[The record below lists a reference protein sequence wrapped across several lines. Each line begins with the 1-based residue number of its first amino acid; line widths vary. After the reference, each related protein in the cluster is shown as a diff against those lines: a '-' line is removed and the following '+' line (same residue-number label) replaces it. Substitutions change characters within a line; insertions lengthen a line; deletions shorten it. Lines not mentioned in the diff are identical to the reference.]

1 MLWISFL
8 CTNKPSVA
16 PCCLHICD
24 SCTRIAQEKSGER
37 YPNSVVSFGLNRAYI
52 KIQTPNSPCTDNT
65 WFFEYFYGFLGFVVW
80 EISGHFWGV
89 YQSHYCAS
97 AVAFLFSFVYVI
109 YLNIASYLYGK
120 QIKSKFGLSCIYE
133 WFSFVYAWIG
143 YISMSAVPCPLTPY
157 KRRRLYNGERTNPTW
172 TNGPTEICLKV
183 SIDLSIYRE
192 WNWNWNKSDI
202 KAAVSQILT
211 IFCWYLILHNTCAVT
226 CFLAGKLCGSN
237 ILANKQS

>member
-1 MLWISFL
+1 MKLFVMDFFSLHKQTLCRPMLFTHLRLVYSH
-8 CTNKPSVA
+8 S
-16 PCCLHICD
+16 
-24 SCTRIAQEKSGER
+24 SGEIGWEVPEQCLR
-37 YPNSVVSFGLNRAYI
+37 LSFGLNRAYI
-52 KIQTPNSPCTDNT
+52 KIRTPNSPCTDNN

-143 YISMSAVPCPLTPY
+143 YISMSAVPCPLTIHA
-157 KRRRLYNGERTNPTW
+157 L
-172 TNGPTEICLKV
+172 
-183 SIDLSIYRE
+183 
-192 WNWNWNKSDI
+192 
-202 KAAVSQILT
+202 
-211 IFCWYLILHNTCAVT
+211 
-226 CFLAGKLCGSN
+226 
-237 ILANKQS
+237 

>member
-8 CTNKPSVA
+8 YTNKPSVA

-52 KIQTPNSPCTDNT
+52 KIRTPNSPCTDNI

-80 EISGHFWGV
+80 EISGHFGGV

-109 YLNIASYLYGK
+109 YLNITSYLYGK
-120 QIKSKFGLSCIYE
+120 QIKSKLWTKLYLWMIFIDVRLNWLHFHECGP
-133 WFSFVYAWIG
+133 
-143 YISMSAVPCPLTPY
+143 MPLNSIKTV
-157 KRRRLYNGERTNPTW
+157 
-172 TNGPTEICLKV
+172 TEIT
-183 SIDLSIYRE
+183 S
-192 WNWNWNKSDI
+192 
-202 KAAVSQILT
+202 
-211 IFCWYLILHNTCAVT
+211 
-226 CFLAGKLCGSN
+226 
-237 ILANKQS
+237 